1 MSTSLF
7 ALTGDALLLQR
18 QIDDTAERL
27 FSEDPADVAAAT
39 EALEQLIT
47 AEASNRQALASKA
60 DAWCWVIDSLRSQAT
75 ARREHA
81 TRLRELADH
90 AKRRAEAL
98 QDQLVAALGRVDPD
112 ATKWELPEHRIT
124 SRKTTAVELDP
135 DLAPED
141 LPEQFRRVKT
151 TTSVDKPAIKDA
163 ITEAIKLATAE
174 LPSDEAA
181 AMAAELAATFI
192 DGAQLV
198 ERRSWRIA

>member
-1 MSTSLF
+1 MLRSAAALQRRFPPLSMSTSLF

-47 AEASNRQALASKA
+47 AEASNKQALASKA

-81 TRLRELADH
+81 TRLRDLADQ
-90 AKRRAEAL
+90 AERRAEAL
-98 QDQLVAALGRVDPD
+98 QDQLVGALGRVDPD
-112 ATKWELPEHRIT
+112 ATRWELPEHRIT

-141 LPEQFRRVKT
+141 LPEQFRRTRT
-151 TTSVDKPAIKDA
+151 TTSADR
-163 ITEAIKLATAE
+163 TA
-174 LPSDEAA
+174 LAA
-181 AMAAELAATFI
+181 ALKAGEAI